1 MNYNSSIRLL
11 MVLPFV
17 AYGLLI
23 PNTYAQDSEREIPK
37 NWHLL
42 DPETDQVQGLSV
54 ERAYQTILKEK
65 PARTVLVA
73 IIDSGIDINHE
84 DLKSVIWTNPG
95 EVAGNGLDDD
105 GNGYIDDIHG
115 WNFIGSKAGNVN
127 QDTYEVTRELVRL
140 SPKFE
145 NADPSGIS
153 RKEKKQ
159 FDYYLSV
166 RSKYEQK
173 LEEEGQQYKFYKSF
187 YKTLKFGLDTLRH
200 IIGPGPYTME
210 RLDSLKSDQAPVL
223 FAKSAVMS
231 FMRNAP
237 GYDPF
242 RGLEEL
248 RETYEY
254 YRIQVEFGLNKNFN
268 PRPLVGDN
276 YSDKRQRN
284 YGSAD
289 VIGPDPEHGTHVAG
303 IIAADRTNET
313 GIKGIADHVKLM
325 VVRAVPDG
333 DERDKDV
340 ANAIY
345 YAVNNGAQII
355 NMSFGK
361 GLSPDK
367 AIVDEAIRYAE
378 QRKVLIIHAAGNDA
392 ENIDRVENFPSRKPL
407 SGKPSSLWLEIGASD
422 ADFEKGFVASFSN
435 IGKKSVD
442 FFSPGVNIYSTVTGN
457 RYKENSGT
465 SMAAPATTGVAAM
478 LMSYFPEYSVTDIKN
493 ILIQSTRKFDG
504 LKVKSPET
512 GSDVTLDELCITGGM
527 INALE
532 AVKLAAKLKP
542 SGSIR

>member
-1 MNYNSSIRLL
+1 MNFNLNRRFLL
-11 MVLPFV
+11 VLALV
-17 AYGLLI
+17 AVGAEFQI
-23 PNTYAQDSEREIPK
+23 SYAQDAERIIPK
-37 NWHLL
+37 DWHLL

-54 ERAYQTILKEK
+54 ERTYQSMLKGK
-65 PARTVLVA
+65 PARSVLVA

-105 GNGYIDDIHG
+105 ANGYVDDIHG
-115 WNFIGSKAGNVN
+115 WSFIGSKSGNVN
-127 QDTYEVTRELVRL
+127 EDTYEITRELVRL
-140 SPKFE
+140 SPQFE
-145 NADPSGIS
+145 NADPARIS
-153 RKEKKQ
+153 RKDKKQ

-173 LEEEGQQYKFYKSF
+173 LEEEGQQYKFYKRF
-187 YKTLKFGLDTLRH
+187 YTTLKYGLDTLRH
-200 IIGPGPYTME
+200 LIGPGPYTME
-210 RLDSLKSDQAPVL
+210 RLDSLKSDQAAIL

-237 GYDPF
+237 GYDPIQ
-242 RGLEEL
+242 GLEEL

-254 YRIQVEFGLNKNFN
+254 YRMLVEFGLNKNFN
-268 PRPLVGDN
+268 PRPVVGDN
-276 YSDKRQRN
+276 YSDKRERN
-284 YGSAD
+284 YGSSD
-289 VIGPDPEHGTHVAG
+289 VIGPDPDHGTHVAG
-303 IIAADRTNET
+303 IIGADRSNDI
-313 GIKGIADHVKLM
+313 GVKGIADNVKLM
-325 VVRAVPDG
+325 VIRAVPNG

-367 AIVDEAIRYAE
+367 AIVDEAVRYAE

-407 SGKPSSLWLEIGASD
+407 SGKPSALWLEIGASD
-422 ADFEKGFVASFSN
+422 AGFEKGFVASFSN
-435 IGKKSVD
+435 VGKKSVD
-442 FFSPGVNIYSTVTGN
+442 LFSPGVNIYSTVPGN
-457 RYKENSGT
+457 RYEDNSGT
-465 SMAAPATTGVAAM
+465 SMAAPAATGVAAM
-478 LMSYFPEYSVTDIKN
+478 LMSYFPEFSAAEIKN
-493 ILIQSTRKFDG
+493 ILMQSTRKFDG

-512 GSDVTLDELCITGGM
+512 GEDVTLDELCITGGM

-532 AVKLAAKLKP
+532 AVKLASRLKP
-542 SGSIR
+542 EGKTR

>member
-1 MNYNSSIRLL
+1 MNLNIRLRFL
-11 MVLPFV
+11 PAVLSVVFCFQIQ
-17 AYGLLI
+17 GLF
-23 PNTYAQDSEREIPK
+23 AQDAERNIPK
-37 NWHLL
+37 DWHLL

-54 ERAYQTILKEK
+54 ERTYQTLLKDK
-65 PARTVLVA
+65 PARSVLVA

-105 GNGYIDDIHG
+105 ANGYIDDIHG
-115 WNFIGSKAGNVN
+115 WSFIGGKSGNVN
-127 QDTYEVTRELVRL
+127 EDTYELTRELVRL
-140 SPKFE
+140 NPMFE
-145 NADPSGIS
+145 NADPSRLPKKD
-153 RKEKKQ
+153 RKQYQYFLTVK
-159 FDYYLSV
+159 
-166 RSKYEQK
+166 SKYEQK
-173 LEEEGQQYKFYKSF
+173 LAEEDQQYKFYKRF
-187 YKTLKFGLDTLRH
+187 YTTLKFGLDTLQH
-200 IIGPGPYTME
+200 LLGSGALTMD
-210 RLDSLKSDQAPVL
+210 RLDSLKTDQAPLL

-237 GYDPF
+237 GYDPHQ
-242 RGLEEL
+242 GLEEL
-248 RETYEY
+248 RESYEY
-254 YRIQVEFGLNKNFN
+254 YRMLVEFGLNKNFN

-276 YSDKRQRN
+276 YADKKQRN
-284 YGSAD
+284 YGSSD
-289 VIGPDPEHGTHVAG
+289 VIGPDPDHGTHVAG
-303 IIAADRTNET
+303 IIGADRSNDI
-313 GIKGIADHVKLM
+313 GIKGIADNVKLM
-325 VVRAVPDG
+325 VIRAVPNG

-407 SGKPSSLWLEIGASD
+407 SGKPSALWLEIGASD
-422 ADFEKGFVASFSN
+422 AGFEKGFVASFSN
-435 IGKKSVD
+435 VGKKSVD
-442 FFSPGVNIYSTVTGN
+442 LFSPGVNIYSTVPGN

-465 SMAAPATTGVAAM
+465 SMAAPAATGVAAM
-478 LMSYFPEYSVTDIKN
+478 LMSYFPEYSAAEIKN

-512 GSDVTLDELCITGGM
+512 GEEVGLDELCITGGM

-532 AVKLAAKLKP
+532 AVKLASKLKP
-542 SGSIR
+542 IGKSR